1 MSLTQSE
8 YDVYTDRLAK
18 ALNAYRVGALGYE
31 GYIGSIEY
39 LHDLM
44 VTDYYKGAEELE
56 ELIYHT
62 ENILDKGLN

>member
-1 MSLTQSE
+1 MSLTQSA

-18 ALNAYRVGALGYE
+18 ALNAYRVGALGYD

-44 VTDYYKGAEELE
+44 VDDYYKGAEELE
-56 ELIYHT
+56 NLIYQT
-62 ENILDKGLN
+62 EEIINGGLH